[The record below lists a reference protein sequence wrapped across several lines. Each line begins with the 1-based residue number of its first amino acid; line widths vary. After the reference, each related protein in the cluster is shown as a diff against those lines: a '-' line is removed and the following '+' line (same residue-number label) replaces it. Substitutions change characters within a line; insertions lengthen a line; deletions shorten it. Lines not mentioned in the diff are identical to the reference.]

1 MSKVVQIPET
11 HDCNCSVS
19 TRIRHIDS
27 FIERLSTTRISSAP
41 RIISFADKDDGKR
54 TRAEFYKIMM
64 EENDNATKVPKGLPP
79 PAAAAT
85 NNGTILE
92 DIEGDIFT
100 CDAEVSMC
108 HCVSEDLA
116 MGAGIAV
123 LFKKK
128 FGRVN
133 DLRSQG
139 ARVGQAA
146 VLPKMGQQHAF
157 VYYLVTK
164 RRYFQK
170 PSMRN
175 LVASC
180 EWMRDHAVRNQVR
193 TLAMPLLGCGLDGLV
208 WEEVEEMLR
217 DVFSLTGIR
226 LQVYRLR

>member
-1 MSKVVQIPET
+1 
-11 HDCNCSVS
+11 
-19 TRIRHIDS
+19 
-27 FIERLSTTRISSAP
+27 
-41 RIISFADKDDGKR
+41 
-54 TRAEFYKIMM
+54 
-64 EENDNATKVPKGLPP
+64 
-79 PAAAAT
+79 
-85 NNGTILE
+85 
-92 DIEGDIFT
+92 
-100 CDAEVSMC
+100 MC

-123 LFKKK
+123 SFKKK

-146 VLPKMGQQHAF
+146 VLQKLGQEHAF

-170 PSMRN
+170 PSMQALR
-175 LVASC
+175 ASC
-180 EWMRDHAVRNQVR
+180 EWMRDHAVQNEVG
-193 TLAMPLLGCGLDGLV
+193 TIAMPLLGCGLDGLLWV
-208 WEEVEEMLR
+208 EVEEMLR